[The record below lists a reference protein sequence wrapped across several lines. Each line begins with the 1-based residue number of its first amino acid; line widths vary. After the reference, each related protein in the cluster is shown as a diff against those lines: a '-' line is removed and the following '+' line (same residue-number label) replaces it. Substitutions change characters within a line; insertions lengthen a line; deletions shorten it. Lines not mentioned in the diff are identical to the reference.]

1 MTDHLFIFFFS
12 PLWIEK
18 KVEKQKERVKMSFRK
33 RGAIPIKRTK
43 FITLWAPRRW
53 SSGQLVIFIIKKG
66 KKKKKL
72 LKFGFSFNIWN
83 SRVVPDQATFHP
95 QTTYKVKNLK
105 EFILFFLFSFEDDT
119 NLLLGYNPP
128 CYKKPVAES
137 PPC

>member
-105 EFILFFLFSFEDDT
+105 EFILFFLF
-119 NLLLGYNPP
+119 
-128 CYKKPVAES
+128 
-137 PPC
+137 

>member
-1 MTDHLFIFFFS
+1 
-12 PLWIEK
+12 
-18 KVEKQKERVKMSFRK
+18 MSFRK

-105 EFILFFLFSFEDDT
+105 EFILFFLFCFEDDT
-119 NLLLGYNPP
+119 IFF
-128 CYKKPVAES
+128 
-137 PPC
+137 